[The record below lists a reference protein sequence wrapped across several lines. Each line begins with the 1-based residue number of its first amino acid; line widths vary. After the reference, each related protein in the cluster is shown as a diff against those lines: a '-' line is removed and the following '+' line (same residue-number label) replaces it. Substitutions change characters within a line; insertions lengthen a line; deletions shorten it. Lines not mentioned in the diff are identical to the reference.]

1 MTALV
6 LDLPPELYARLR
18 AEAERQGK
26 PPESVAREWL
36 NERLTPPSA
45 DLPGNETQR
54 PTGRERVRAALRAAG
69 LLIEPTPEQL
79 AWAETDEVTP
89 PEVREALDRAGGKP
103 LSEIILEQRGPRG

>member
-6 LDLPPELYARLR
+6 LDLPPELYARLH

-54 PTGRERVRAALRAAG
+54 P
-69 LLIEPTPEQL
+69 
-79 AWAETDEVTP
+79 
-89 PEVREALDRAGGKP
+89 
-103 LSEIILEQRGPRG
+103 